1 MGAYTATRTVLKGI
15 LPPFVVKLGKSA
27 LGINH
32 HEKPEFADV
41 LGLPPRTAGSA
52 LVFGK
57 RFEFIDG
64 SDFLFL
70 YDEIIRNEIYRFVT
84 NEEEPLII
92 DGGANIGLSV
102 VYFKRLY
109 PRSQVIAF
117 EPDPDIFKILQRNC
131 QTFGL
136 EGVELFE
143 RALWASD
150 NTLGFRKEG
159 SLGGRLAFN
168 DNGNADVQVR
178 TQRLRNLLNSRV
190 TLLKLDIEGAE
201 TEVLE
206 DCGAALA
213 NVQNLFV
220 EYHSFADRPQ
230 SLHRLLAII
239 HDAGF
244 RTHIHVYKPSPQP
257 LFQRT
262 IREGIDRVDMN
273 LDIFGYRE

>member
-1 MGAYTATRTVLKGI
+1 MGAYSATRTVLKGI
-15 LPPFVVKLGKSA
+15 LPPLAVKLAKSA
-27 LGINH
+27 LRINQQ
-32 HEKPEFADV
+32 EKPEFADV
-41 LGLPPRTAGSA
+41 MALPPRAAGST

-57 RFEFIDG
+57 SFEFIDG

-70 YDEIIRNEIYRFVT
+70 YDEIIRNEIYRFVAT
-84 NEEEPLII
+84 EEEPLII

-109 PRSQVIAF
+109 PRARVIAF
-117 EPDPDIFKILQRNC
+117 EPDPDIFKFLQRNC

-136 EGVELFE
+136 AGVELFE
-143 RALWASD
+143 SALWASD
-150 NTLGFRKEG
+150 SMLGFCQQG
-159 SLGGRLAFN
+159 SLGGRLAFS
-168 DNGNADVQVR
+168 DNGHADLQVR
-178 TQRLRNLLNSRV
+178 TQRLRDLLNSPV
-190 TLLKLDIEGAE
+190 ALLKLDIEGAE

-206 DCGAALA
+206 DCGAMLG

-239 HDAGF
+239 NDAGF

-257 LFQRT
+257 LFERT